1 MIDAKELRIG
11 DIVRMLD
18 ENGNLKP
25 CKVVGVDM
33 EICHNSKNRGF
44 LQGAAHLRPFDLPDK
59 DPSDS
64 RWCVDIAPIPLTPEI
79 LEKNEWRNR
88 KEFGEYWFIPRNED
102 YELLALDKIED
113 EYSIYIEENCTN
125 FDYIRYVH
133 QLQHLLW
140 ALGLNADMEI

>member
-1 MIDAKELRIG
+1 MIEAKDLRIG
-11 DIVRMLD
+11 DLVKYEENTCRIIGMMRKASGNYYLYIETLD
-18 ENGNLKP
+18 DIANWEVNP
-25 CKVVGVDM
+25 
-33 EICHNSKNRGF
+33 R
-44 LQGAAHLRPFDLPDK
+44 
-59 DPSDS
+59 
-64 RWCVDIAPIPLTPEI
+64 DIAPIPLTPEI

-140 ALGLNADMEI
+140 ALGLNADMEVLPC